1 MFLFRAAVNVYLYK
15 ELFTVNDLTIYCNL
29 SRKAIGKEFDML
41 KANFLSRESILLKL
55 AITQLNIE
63 VNHDVVTQS
72 FLAGCIFSDF
82 CPS

>member
-1 MFLFRAAVNVYLYK
+1 MFNSLTVQFTYIKNV
-15 ELFTVNDLTIYCNL
+15 FTVNDLTIYCNW
-29 SRKAIGKEFDML
+29 SKKAIGEKFDML
-41 KANFLSRESILLKL
+41 KAKFLSRKSILLKL

-63 VNHDVVTQS
+63 VNHDAVTLS

>member
-1 MFLFRAAVNVYLYK
+1 MFKSLTVQFTYIRNV
-15 ELFTVNDLTIYCNL
+15 FTINDLTIHCNL
-29 SRKAIGKEFDML
+29 SRKASGKEFDML
-41 KANFLSRESILLKL
+41 KAKFMRRESILLKL

-63 VNHDVVTQS
+63 ITHDAVILS

>member
-1 MFLFRAAVNVYLYK
+1 MFKSLTVQFTYIKNV
-15 ELFTVNDLTIYCNL
+15 FIVNDLTIYCNL

-41 KANFLSRESILLKL
+41 KAKFLSCESILLKL

-63 VNHDVVTQS
+63 INHDAVTPS
-72 FLAGCIFSDF
+72 FLTGCIFSDF

>member
-1 MFLFRAAVNVYLYK
+1 MFKSLTVQFTNIKNV
-15 ELFTVNDLTIYCNL
+15 FTVNDLAIHCNL

-41 KANFLSRESILLKL
+41 KAKFMRRESILLKL

-63 VNHDVVTQS
+63 INHDAVTSS

>member
-1 MFLFRAAVNVYLYK
+1 MFKSLTVQFTYIKNV
-15 ELFTVNDLTIYCNL
+15 FTVNDLTIHCNL
-29 SRKAIGKEFDML
+29 SRKAIGKEFHIL
-41 KANFLSRESILLKL
+41 KTKFMRRESILLKL

-63 VNHDVVTQS
+63 INHDAVTPS